1 MRLFVVALQAPF
13 LNCLRLIFLDE
24 YTEKMKLLC
33 RNNYVFMS

>member
-13 LNCLRLIFLDE
+13 FNYGGLIFLDRH
-24 YTEKMKLLC
+24 TAKKKLLC